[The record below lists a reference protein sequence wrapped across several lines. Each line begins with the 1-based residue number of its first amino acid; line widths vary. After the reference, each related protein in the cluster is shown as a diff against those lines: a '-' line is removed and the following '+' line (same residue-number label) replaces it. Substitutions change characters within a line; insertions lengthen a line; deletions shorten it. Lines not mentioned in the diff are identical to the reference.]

1 MNPVKITVFTH
12 KKKKVKSSTT
22 VFNIHNEKCF
32 LNTKSA
38 Y

>member
-1 MNPVKITVFTH
+1 M
-12 KKKKVKSSTT
+12 T
-22 VFNIHNEKCF
+22 VFNIDDHNKCF